1 MKQNGRIVAFLVYMM
16 DMEDINAQIILEIN
30 YIK

>member
-1 MKQNGRIVAFLVYMM
+1 MKQNGRIVAFLAYMM